1 MGKGRVFA
9 SISIISLILAGVI
22 FFAPAKRVL
31 EIKNRK
37 NTKQIYF
44 VNADSLEGFDISYTH
59 SVNKGRVHDHYHTQN
74 RKDLLLT
81 STRFISY
88 GAGIPEPGEMPGA
101 HFEVLDNEYIIR
113 DINRSVPKLTM
124 AVGLI
129 ANHSLTFYFLNRAG
143 NKTIEYKLTDL
154 FAPQTS
160 ITFEIKRVSL
170 IKYLTHQIRRF

>member
-1 MGKGRVFA
+1 MEKKRFFV
-9 SISIISLILAGVI
+9 SISIIILILAGII
-22 FFAPAKRVL
+22 FLTPAKRVL

-37 NTKQIYF
+37 NPKQFYYM
-44 VNADSLEGFDISYTH
+44 NADKLEGFDISYTH
-59 SVNKGRVHDHYHTQN
+59 SVNKGRVHDHYQIN
-74 RKDLLLT
+74 KEKDLLLT

-129 ANHSLTFYFLNRAG
+129 ANHSLTFYFLNRA
-143 NKTIEYKLTDL
+143 NDKTIEYKLTDI